1 MMNKHIFLSQIL
13 FSSLFTVPL
22 IVAFCV
28 SMAVGLVLGA
38 VVYVILTWMSRRKT
52 GSARITRCP
61 PHRSRTPWNRPGFNR
76 SRSYDC
82 HSNTSLVSAA
92 FMLHRQTSSPDHY
105 EANLKSS
112 FRGSTFHPLLQDS
125 QFAREADEGSQT
137 CVSPTLTTSTGL
149 VQTATDCAATP
160 PTPVSFW
167 GNNDLHGFPK
177 QSAYEGILRAY
188 DETCT
193 WDGGGTMMSYKNWIN
208 CHKNWAACLKIC

>member
-1 MMNKHIFLSQIL
+1 ML

-61 PHRSRTPWNRPGFNR
+61 PHRSRTPLNRPGFNR

-82 HSNTSLVSAA
+82 HSNNSLISAA

-125 QFAREADEGSQT
+125 QFTREADEGSQT
-137 CVSPTLTTSTGL
+137 CLSPTLTTSTGL
-149 VQTATDCAATP
+149 VQTGTNCAATP
-160 PTPVSFW
+160 PPPVSFW
-167 GNNDLHGFPK
+167 GNNDLHGFHN
-177 QSAYEGILRAY
+177 QSAPPAYEGILRAY

-193 WDGGGTMMSYKNWIN
+193 
-208 CHKNWAACLKIC
+208 